1 MNIRYLH
8 RSMALVAVASLGL
21 AACGGGSKGGAAP
34 PAAPPPAFNTDPS
47 GTVSGS
53 GTKGIIQN
61 GVVEMSQ
68 FNASGELVSIGTG
81 TTDAEGNYSVSYS
94 GYTGGPVQVC
104 IKARAAAD
112 VTTELP
118 ATTVVCD
125 ATDGAACG
133 PTGETGGSAPGDT
146 NGNNTYDL
154 GEALPAP
161 ADFELCTCLPG
172 PPLAGIRAPIT
183 PFTQL
188 VVARA
193 GQRAADTALSESL
206 AVALDRAASEINQL
220 LGGLDVLRQ
229 EPINLADP
237 DAVAA
242 ASPNQLVY
250 AALSAATLANQNRT
264 GTEPISLTAVIST
277 LVSQAGSGAISVAN
291 LRTLVAD
298 AQAQLLGAGVASDN
312 SGVLAELDI
321 QADDA
326 AAACDDGN
334 PDTPP
339 VDDADCDF
347 DPAPADNAG
356 SNGIARAKNL
366 VGNVRNTI
374 NGLNELEQPA
384 DAFGTQ
390 LEMAA
395 AIIDPPDVEDANGNV
410 TEEVLGPVDF
420 LFEGLAQVLGA
431 GAFCVE
437 DNTTVSGDDKNTSA
451 ATCGS
456 SYTVKGTYP
465 ADRNEEIAGYLATF
479 GNFPATITVSSGQV
493 TVAIEGTE
501 PDNVAVNLSASFPNR
516 AETTTTQTLNAS
528 FTGTVSTTATGPGL
542 QLSIPSPGATATLT
556 KTGGVALSDGNDTTD
571 DAKRIRSASFNLPNI
586 TLAQTNAP
594 STQEGGAVTFTGELG
609 GTIVRCARQSCVD
622 RENATPTEL
631 EPDNGDATFF
641 PSAVNLKGTFS
652 NALNSTDLAVV
663 VTVANAANFDPE
675 FDNGSGDSLTT
686 DNFPQA
692 TATVTFN
699 AVLGTGNTQQA
710 VKVLLTG
717 TLNGVFVQ
725 PETEGDGTFSDPNV
739 TATLTLLRRTPS
751 DADLVQVFRVQ
762 GNTFDDGSDTGGFVT
777 VTDSVNAQMQLN
789 FPGPASTDGT
799 KGEVRVDNVKVG
811 VIRELSTGL
820 VVVRYD
826 DGTFETL
833 F

>member
-1 MNIRYLH
+1 MNIKYLH
-8 RSMALVAVASLGL
+8 KSMALVALASLGL

-61 GVVEMSQ
+61 GVVEMGQ
-68 FNASGELVSIGTG
+68 FNSSGGLVSIGTG
-81 TTDAEGNYSVSYS
+81 TTDADGNYSVSYS

-112 VTTELP
+112 VTPELP

-133 PTGETGGSAPGDT
+133 PTGATDGSAPGDT

-220 LGGLDVLRQ
+220 VGGLDVLRQ
-229 EPINLADP
+229 EPINLADSA
-237 DAVAA
+237 AVAA

-250 AALSAATLANQNRT
+250 AALTAATLANQNRT

-277 LVSQAGSGAISVAN
+277 LVSQAGSGAIQVSD
-291 LRTLVAD
+291 LRKLVAD
-298 AQAQLLGAGVASDN
+298 AQAQLLGAGVSSDN
-312 SGVLAELDI
+312 SGVLAELEL
-321 QADDA
+321 QADQTQ
-326 AAACDDGN
+326 AACGEGVEN
-334 PDTPP
+334 
-339 VDDADCDF
+339 CSF
-347 DPAPADNAG
+347 DPQPAENAG

-366 VGNVRNTI
+366 VANVRNTI

-395 AIIDPPDVEDANGNV
+395 AIIDPADVEDANGNV

-420 LFEGLAQVLGA
+420 LFEGLAEVLGA
-431 GAFCVE
+431 AAFCVE
-437 DNTTVSGDDKNTSA
+437 DNTDVNGETA
-451 ATCGS
+451 AEICGS
-456 SYTVKGTYP
+456 GYTVKGTYP
-465 ADRNEEIAGYLATF
+465 PERQAEIDGYVATF

-493 TVAIEGTE
+493 TVAIVGSEA
-501 PDNVAVNLSASFPNR
+501 DNVDADLTASFPNS

-528 FTGTVSTTATGPGL
+528 FTGTVTTTATGPGL
-542 QLSIPSPGATATLT
+542 KLDIPSPGATATLT
-556 KTGGVALSDGNDTTD
+556 KTGNVALSDGNDATD
-571 DAKRIRSASFNLPNI
+571 DAKRIASASFNLPNI
-586 TLAQTNAP
+586 TLEQTNAP

-609 GTIVRCARQSCVD
+609 GTIVRCTRQSCVD
-622 RENATPTEL
+622 RENAEPTEL

-663 VTVANAANFDPE
+663 VTVANAASFDPE
-675 FDNGSGDSLTT
+675 FEDADGNDVTP

-699 AVLGTGNTQQA
+699 ATLGTGDTAQV

-717 TLNGVFVQ
+717 TLNGVFVH
-725 PETEGDGTFSDPNV
+725 PENDGTNGTFTDPNV
-739 TATLTLLRRTPS
+739 SATLTLLRGSP
-751 DADLVQVFRVQ
+751 LVQVFRVQ
-762 GNTFDDGSDTGGFVT
+762 GNTFDDGDDTGGFVT
-777 VTDSVNAQMQLN
+777 VTDSVSAQMQLN
-789 FPGPASTDGT
+789 FPGPANPDGVT
-799 KGEVRVDNVKVG
+799 KGDVRVDNVKVG

>member
-1 MNIRYLH
+1 MNIKYLH

-68 FNASGELVSIGTG
+68 FNASGELDLIGTG

-104 IKARAAAD
+104 IKAA
-112 VTTELP
+112 TSGTP
-118 ATTVVCD
+118 TTVVCD
-125 ATDGAACG
+125 ATDGDGCG
-133 PTGETGGSAPGDT
+133 VSPTDDRGAGKGDADSS
-146 NGNNTYDL
+146 GFYEL

-237 DAVAA
+237 AAVAA

-420 LFEGLAQVLGA
+420 LFEGLAEVLGA
-431 GAFCVE
+431 AAFCVE
-437 DNTTVSGDDKNTSA
+437 DNTTVDGENETTA
-451 ATCGS
+451 PATCGTM
-456 SYTVKGTYP
+456 YEVKGIYP
-465 ADRNEEIAGYLATF
+465 PERQTEIDGYVATF
-479 GNFPATITVSSGQV
+479 ENFEATITVSSGQV
-493 TVAIEGTE
+493 TVGIVGMEA
-501 PDNVAVNLSASFPNR
+501 DNVDADLSASFPNS

-556 KTGGVALSDGNDTTD
+556 KTGNVALSDGDDTTD
-571 DAKRIRSASFNLPNI
+571 DARRIRSASFNLPNI

-609 GTIVRCARQSCVD
+609 GTIVRCTKASCVA
-622 RENATPTEL
+622 RENAEPTEL

-692 TATVTFN
+692 SATVTFN
-699 AVLGTGNTQQA
+699 AVLGTGDTQQA
-710 VKVLLTG
+710 VQVLLTG